1 MNTKNR
7 YDYSEPKLLIQ
18 EPKKQF
24 ESNKENNINHNF
36 NKESFT
42 NEDNNNLVYLNNSG
56 NESNRQNQKEE
67 VIEENKYQDYEGYES
82 NNQNQNQREYN
93 IEENN
98 YKDYAAN
105 ESNEQNQNHREYTLD
120 DNKYKNL
127 ENPFTPPELEQNNET
142 ERKKEKMMER
152 INRGRE
158 NRAEEVEDRTKY
170 RKSKAIQKIA
180 NQLGKHIFGED
191 HSDDSI

>member
-1 MNTKNR
+1 M
-7 YDYSEPKLLIQ
+7 
-18 EPKKQF
+18 
-24 ESNKENNINHNF
+24 
-36 NKESFT
+36 
-42 NEDNNNLVYLNNSG
+42 
-56 NESNRQNQKEE
+56 
-67 VIEENKYQDYEGYES
+67 
-82 NNQNQNQREYN
+82 
-93 IEENN
+93 
-98 YKDYAAN
+98 
-105 ESNEQNQNHREYTLD
+105 D